1 MAKII
6 NVATATEQE
15 LVDKAAEILEEVRH
29 DTGGEGTY
37 YEYIEWLCAMI
48 VRLHND
54 LHGVPHETSEDEK
67 MEIAAW
73 AKLIELNPVGFS
85 KR

>member
-1 MAKII
+1 MASII
-6 NVATATEQE
+6 NVASATEQE

-29 DTGGEGTY
+29 DTGGVGTH

-54 LHGVPHETSEDEK
+54 LHGVPHDTIEDEK
-67 MEIAAW
+67 KDIARW
-73 AKLIELNPVGFS
+73 AKLTELLFGGVS
-85 KR
+85 K